1 MKNNGLIGLTMFM
14 QEATEK
20 GFEIG
25 ADGSTIIKYHGDS
38 EHVDVPQFVDGKLI
52 RYIGVGAFENKKLK
66 TVKLPLGLGHI
77 MSNAFK
83 NCGLDSLEIPETV
96 YEIDED
102 AFDGNDR
109 LKLIGPANTK
119 LGVLGKKE
127 NLIIIRVPTK
137 SEHNFIMDTR
147 KLLDEYN
154 TPDTVLKHYIP
165 LREEYGHPV
174 YVRALDL
181 KTATTTKVEDDVF
194 TSGTFVIDDNER
206 ALPTGHTVNTQLE
219 ARALVEKVLYKVY
232 EAEMEQ
238 KERVAKR
245 GFSRS
250 SLFS

>member
-14 QEATEK
+14 QEAREK
-20 GFEIG
+20 GFEISE
-25 ADGSTIIKYHGDS
+25 DGSTIIKYHGDS
-38 EHVDVPQFVDGKLI
+38 DHVEIPQFVDGKLI

-66 TVKLPLGLGHI
+66 SVELPLGLGGI
-77 MSNAFK
+77 MEQAFK
-83 NCGLDSLEIPETV
+83 NCGLHYLQIPETV
-96 YEIDED
+96 FEIDEN
-102 AFDGNDR
+102 AFDGND
-109 LKLIGPANTK
+109 KLNLTIPANTK
-119 LGVLGKKE
+119 LGILGKKK
-127 NLIIIRVPTK
+127 NLLCIVVPNR

-154 TPDTVLKHYIP
+154 TPDNVLKHYIP

-174 YVRALDL
+174 YIRALDL
-181 KTATTTKVEDDVF
+181 KTATTTKVEDDIF

-219 ARALVEKVLYKVY
+219 ARALVEKVVYKVY
-232 EAEMEQ
+232 EGEMEQ

-250 SLFS
+250 